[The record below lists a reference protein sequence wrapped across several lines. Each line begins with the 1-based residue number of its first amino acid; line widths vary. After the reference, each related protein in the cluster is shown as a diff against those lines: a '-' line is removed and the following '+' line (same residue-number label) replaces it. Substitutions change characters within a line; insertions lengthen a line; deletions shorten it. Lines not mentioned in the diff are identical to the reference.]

1 MTPRLRSVTLI
12 LTWAAFA
19 IIALPIVCSTAET
32 APNTLTPEETA
43 QGWRLLFDGRT
54 FAGWRGIGAAGIPA
68 KHWIIEEGAVRKV
81 AAKDVRVLADGQPAA
96 GGDLITAETFQD
108 FELAFEWKISPGGNS
123 GIKYNVS
130 EEMSLAL
137 AVNRAALGFEYQV
150 LDDERHPDAR
160 NGDNRTAAALYD
172 LMAPAGKTVR
182 PAGQWNA
189 ARIVFRHGH
198 GEHWL
203 NGTKVLEFDVASPDF
218 QKRLQASKYKSI
230 PHFADQR
237 KGHIVLQDH
246 ADAAW
251 FRSLK
256 IRMLDGTPQAERE
269 APAKSRSA

>member
-1 MTPRLRSVTLI
+1 MPHPLRRAAWMSLGAVFSLLFFPTFTPASE
-12 LTWAAFA
+12 
-19 IIALPIVCSTAET
+19 IV
-32 APNTLTPEETA
+32 PNALTPEEIA
-43 QGWRLLFDGRT
+43 QGWKLLFDGRT
-54 FAGWRGIGAAGIPA
+54 FAGWRGIGAAGVPA
-68 KHWIIEEGAVRKV
+68 KHWIIEEGAIRKV
-81 AAKDVRVLADGQPAA
+81 ATKDVPLLADGQPAA
-96 GGDLITAETFQD
+96 GGDLMTAETFRD

-130 EEMSLAL
+130 EEMSLSL

-172 LMAPAGKTVR
+172 LIAPAGKISK

-189 ARIVFRHGH
+189 GRIVFRSGH

-203 NGTKVLEFDVASPDF
+203 NGAKVLEYDVASPDF
-218 QKRLQASKYKSI
+218 KKRLQASKYKSI
-230 PHFADQR
+230 PHFADPR
-237 KGHIVLQDH
+237 KGHIILQDH

-256 IRMLDGTPQAERE
+256 IRKLDGAPGAER
-269 APAKSRSA
+269 